1 MGCHHHRHPI
11 QCIIPPHMLD
21 SMKENG
27 DEDVQKAI
35 EEIELYSDELRS
47 QRHDTTDDMAWGF
60 VEGLFAV
67 EGGVFAGPQI
77 GLNRRVYNAEE
88 STDLQKTLARSE
100 GEDPH
105 SDDAVN
111 EAYDGAGATYN
122 FFKESYNRDS
132 LDNKGLPLVSSVHVR
147 RKYNNAFWNGSQ
159 MAYGDGDGR
168 IFTRFTQSLTVIGHE
183 LSHGVVQ
190 FSGGLTYRGQSGA
203 LNEHIADVFGVLT
216 HQHKHNQQAKAS
228 DWLVGKEILA
238 KGIKGDALRSM
249 KSPGSAYND
258 PLLGKDPQP
267 KHMEQYVNTSRD
279 NGGVHINSGIPNHA
293 FFLLCMELGGY
304 AWQVPGTIWYN
315 ALQELNNSS
324 ATFDEWAERTVQT
337 AGKLHGAGSTEEKAV
352 RNAWKGVGLLTPE
365 ARTPTSVSTPTE
377 TSAPTEA
384 TAIAPTEA
392 PKKKGFWA
400 WLWGLFGFGD
410 KS

>member
-67 EGGVFAGPQI
+67 EGGVFAGPQT

-203 LNEHIADVFGVLT
+203 LNEHIATSSVSSHT
-216 HQHKHNQQAKAS
+216 NTNTTNK
-228 DWLVGKEILA
+228 
-238 KGIKGDALRSM
+238 
-249 KSPGSAYND
+249 
-258 PLLGKDPQP
+258 P
-267 KHMEQYVNTSRD
+267 KPR
-279 NGGVHINSGIPNHA
+279 I
-293 FFLLCMELGGY
+293 
-304 AWQVPGTIWYN
+304 
-315 ALQELNNSS
+315 
-324 ATFDEWAERTVQT
+324 
-337 AGKLHGAGSTEEKAV
+337 
-352 RNAWKGVGLLTPE
+352 GLLEKRSWPK
-365 ARTPTSVSTPTE
+365 VSRATLC
-377 TSAPTEA
+377 AP
-384 TAIAPTEA
+384 
-392 PKKKGFWA
+392 
-400 WLWGLFGFGD
+400 
-410 KS
+410 